1 MKFDLNNCNAIQL
14 QKIVCL
20 FVCLKENAMDMFAFA
35 KKTDCIIL
43 AGGKGTRLFPLT
55 QTRCKPA
62 VCFAGSYRLIDI
74 PLSHCL
80 HAKLDSIFV
89 ITQYLASSLQQHI
102 YETYHFD
109 HFHKSKIQLLFPE
122 ETPTRKV
129 WFKGTADAVRQ
140 SLEYFEAS
148 SAEYFLILSGD
159 QLYNMDFHKLFT
171 FAQESKADFIVAALS
186 VKEQEAKRMGVL
198 NISSNKEVLDFFEK
212 PSDPATLKRFSQD
225 TTSLNPTYLGSMGIY
240 LCKKEVLF
248 NLLKEEG
255 DDFGRHLIPL
265 QVHKGSTYC
274 YQHDGYWEDIGTVL
288 SYYKANL
295 ALTSQNTLDTKPIF
309 TTAQQLA
316 STLIKDTRVINSII
330 AQGSISEA
338 SHITSSIIGM
348 RIKIGSGSVIDSCV
362 LVGNLSA
369 FPPSN
374 ALPQHCCI
382 GKNCILKNVIVDEYT
397 TIGNN
402 VTLTNQK
409 AINNLDTFKDHGI
422 YIRDKIIIVTSGTK
436 VPDGFTL

>member
-1 MKFDLNNCNAIQL
+1 
-14 QKIVCL
+14 
-20 FVCLKENAMDMFAFA
+20 MDMFAFA
-35 KKTDCIIL
+35 QKTDCIIL
-43 AGGKGTRLFPLT
+43 AGGQGTRLFPLT

-62 VCFAGSYRLIDI
+62 VCFGGTYRLIDI

-109 HFHKSKIQLLFPE
+109 QFHKSNIQLLSPE

-129 WFKGTADAVRQ
+129 WFKGTADSIRQ
-140 SLEYFEAS
+140 SLEHFEAS

-159 QLYNMDFHKLFT
+159 QLYNMDFNKLFA
-171 FAQESKADFIVAALS
+171 FAEESNADFTIAALS
-186 VKEQEAKRMGVL
+186 VEEQEAKRMGVL
-198 NISSNKEVLDFFEK
+198 NISAKREVLDFFEK
-212 PSDPATLKRFSQD
+212 PSDTATLKRFSQS
-225 TTSLNPTYLGSMGIY
+225 TTLLSPKYLGSMGIY
-240 LCKKEVLF
+240 LCKRAALF

-265 QVHKGSTYC
+265 QVNKGGTYC

-288 SYYKANL
+288 SYYQANL
-295 ALTSQNTLDTKPIF
+295 ALTKENHLDAKPIF
-309 TTAQQLA
+309 TTAQQLP
-316 STLIKDTRVINSII
+316 STLIRDARVSDSII

-338 SHITSSIIGM
+338 SQITNSVIGM
-348 RIKIGSGSVIDSCV
+348 RVKIGTGSVIESCV

-369 FPPSN
+369 FPSSST
-374 ALPQHCCI
+374 LPQFCSI
-382 GKNCILKNVIVDEYT
+382 GKNCILKKVIVDEH
-397 TIGNN
+397 TIIGDN
-402 VTLTNQK
+402 VTLTNPN
-409 AINNLDTFKDHGI
+409 AINHLDTFKDRGI
-422 YIRDKIIIVTSGTK
+422 YIRDGIIIITSGTK

>member
-1 MKFDLNNCNAIQL
+1 
-14 QKIVCL
+14 
-20 FVCLKENAMDMFAFA
+20 MDMFAFA
-35 KKTDCIIL
+35 QKTDCIIL
-43 AGGKGTRLFPLT
+43 AGGQGTRLFPLT

-62 VCFAGSYRLIDI
+62 VCFGGTYRLIDI

-109 HFHKSKIQLLFPE
+109 HFHKNNIQLLFPE

-148 SAEYFLILSGD
+148 PAEYFLILSGD
-159 QLYNMDFHKLFT
+159 QLYNMDFHKLFA
-171 FAQESKADFIVAALS
+171 FAKQSNADFIIAALS
-186 VKEQEAKRMGVL
+186 VEEQEAKRMGVL
-198 NISSNKEVLDFFEK
+198 NISSKKEVLDFFEK
-212 PSDPATLKRFSQD
+212 PSDPATLKRFSQA
-225 TTSLNPTYLGSMGIY
+225 TTSLDPKYLGSMGIY
-240 LCKKEVLF
+240 LCKREALF

-265 QVHKGSTYC
+265 QVHKGGTYC

-288 SYYKANL
+288 SYYRANL
-295 ALTSQNTLDTKPIF
+295 ALTKQNPLDTKPIF
-309 TTAQQLA
+309 TTAQQLPSA
-316 STLIKDTRVINSII
+316 LIKDARVIDSII

-338 SHITSSIIGM
+338 SQIMGSIIGM
-348 RIKIGSGSVIDSCV
+348 RIKIGPGSVIENCI

-369 FPPSN
+369 FPPSST
-374 ALPQHCCI
+374 LPQYSSI

-409 AINNLDTFKDHGI
+409 ALNNLDTFKDHGI
-422 YIRDKIIIVTSGTK
+422 YIRDGIIIVTSGTK